1 LLRPSA
7 RLAKRA
13 LDLAFTLL
21 IAPLIAVTIGIL
33 AMCIKIEDGGPV
45 FYPNERIG
53 RGGKRFKAWKLR
65 SMVTNG
71 DEVLE
76 AYLKTHPDEAASWQ
90 VTQKLKHDPRLT
102 RVGRII
108 RQTSVDELPQFWNVF
123 VGEMS
128 VVGPRPMLERQIPLY
143 GANFGLYRQ
152 VRPGITGL
160 WQISGRNKLS
170 FAERAKLDKYVIQNW
185 SVWLD
190 LYILARTPSAVF
202 SGDGAY

>member
-1 LLRPSA
+1 
-7 RLAKRA
+7 
-13 LDLAFTLL
+13 L
-21 IAPLIAVTIGIL
+21 IITPIIAVIVGVL
-33 AMCIKIEDGGPV
+33 AICIKLEDGGPV

-53 RGGKRFKAWKLR
+53 RGGNRFKTWKLR
-65 SMVTNG
+65 SMLING

-76 AYLKTHPDEAASWQ
+76 TYLKGHPEEDQAWQ

-108 RQTSVDELPQFWNVF
+108 RHTSLDELPQFWNVL

-128 VVGPRPMLERQIPLY
+128 VVGPRPILERQIPLY
-143 GANFGLYRQ
+143 GANYSLYKQ
-152 VRPGITGL
+152 VSPGITGL

-170 FAERAKLDKYVIQNW
+170 FVERAKLDKYVIQNW

-190 LYILARTPSAVF
+190 LYILARTPNAIF